1 MKNYLI
7 TFQNNGIK
15 NQIILSEY
23 AETLARLSLL
33 EILKKQNNIKNFGIT
48 NVKEVIA
55 QDFDEYYNVY

>member
-7 TFQNNGIK
+7 TYQNDGIK

-33 EILKKQNNIKNFGIT
+33 KILKKQNNIKNFGIT

>member
-7 TFQNNGIK
+7 TYQNNGIK

-33 EILKKQNNIKNFGIT
+33 KILKKQNNIKNFGIT
-48 NVKEVIA
+48 NVKEVID
-55 QDFDEYYNVY
+55 QDFDSYYNVY